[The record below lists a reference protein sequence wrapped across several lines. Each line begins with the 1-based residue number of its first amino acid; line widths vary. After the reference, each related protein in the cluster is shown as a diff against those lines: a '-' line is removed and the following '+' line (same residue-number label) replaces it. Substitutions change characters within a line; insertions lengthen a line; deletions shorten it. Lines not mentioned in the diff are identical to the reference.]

1 MKQLYFLLI
10 LTLSFGVY
18 SQGIFTYNFDATTN
32 TTGFKTA
39 ILLTHEKRYV
49 DEIRERIIKSIEV
62 LKEEEK

>member
-1 MKQLYFLLI
+1 MSILLFEFIKALSGLIETVVLSPLFL
-10 LTLSFGVY
+10 TE
-18 SQGIFTYNFDATTN
+18 
-32 TTGFKTA
+32 TGFKTA